1 MPAMKALVAL
11 AFVVIL
17 GALAAAG
24 VFMLKGRPD
33 DGDEIRQHRRM
44 ARALAVRVGVSVA
57 LFVLI
62 LLSWWMGWIHPT
74 GFRAAV
80 GA

>member
-1 MPAMKALVAL
+1 MKALVAL

-24 VFMLKGRPD
+24 VFMLKGKPAE
-33 DGDEIRQHRRM
+33 GDEMEQHRRM
-44 ARALAVRVGVSVA
+44 ARALAVRVGASVA
-57 LFVLI
+57 LFAVI

-74 GFRAAV
+74 GIRT
-80 GA
+80 GG

>member
-1 MPAMKALVAL
+1 MKALVAL

-33 DGDEIRQHRRM
+33 EHDEMQQHRRM

-57 LFVLI
+57 LFALI
-62 LLSWWMGWIHPT
+62 LFSWWMGWLHPT
-74 GFRAAV
+74 GFRV
-80 GA
+80 NTGP